1 MSNTMDMSDPA
12 VQDMLEQDKQE
23 ALARI
28 RAKDD
33 GWQYFGNYKMIDPD
47 GRVFVKV
54 VGFPSAV
61 GTESMWV
68 ILVSGDENNGVGKLD
83 NEPFGESGLG
93 LGDVI
98 RFGNGSDD
106 AKPEFLEAIA
116 IAWDGIHT

>member
-28 RAKDD
+28 RARKDD
-33 GWQYFGNYKMIDPD
+33 AWQYFGNYKMIDPD

-83 NEPFGESGLG
+83 NEPFGGSDLG

-106 AKPEFLEAIA
+106 AKPEFLNRERENE
-116 IAWDGIHT
+116 